1 MLFKSELE
9 SKKIKMN
16 ELSTKCE
23 QTKDI
28 VYKNKAQCSIT
39 FQIRQPLK
47 GKEYEEVPTQKLVI
61 DTFIDPFKSNQ
72 PHHCDK
78 E

>member
-39 FQIRQPLK
+39 F
-47 GKEYEEVPTQKLVI
+47 
-61 DTFIDPFKSNQ
+61 
-72 PHHCDK
+72 
-78 E
+78 